1 MKSIKNPTE
10 VKWMKH
16 FGLLDSVAI
25 CESLMNVE
33 VKIAAGETL
42 YELDVAE
49 MLKKSRADIAGDAYK
64 GKKSHTR
71 EYRALGR
78 KTKFII

>member
-33 VKIAAGETL
+33 DKIAAGETL

-64 GKKSHTR
+64 GKTSHIR
-71 EYRALGR
+71 L
-78 KTKFII
+78 KNKFII